1 MTSSLRDADLQ
12 RGIRLLSDRD
22 FGFVVLAVVVV
33 VVVVVVVEA
42 GVVAVVAV
50 VGKAALRSSTLKER
64 VVFMPGT

>member
-33 VVVVVVVEA
+33 VVVEA
-42 GVVAVVAV
+42 GVVAVV
-50 VGKAALRSSTLKER
+50 VGEAALRSSTLKER

>member
-33 VVVVVVVEA
+33 VVVVEA
-42 GVVAVVAV
+42 GVVAVTVV
-50 VGKAALRSSTLKER
+50 VGEAALRSSTLKER

>member
-33 VVVVVVVEA
+33 VVVVVVVIEA
-42 GVVAVVAV
+42 GVVAVV
-50 VGKAALRSSTLKER
+50 VGEAALRSSTLKER

>member
-33 VVVVVVVEA
+33 VVVIEA
-42 GVVAVVAV
+42 GVVAAV
-50 VGKAALRSSTLKER
+50 VVGEAALRSSTLKER

>member
-33 VVVVVVVEA
+33 VVVIEA
-42 GVVAVVAV
+42 GVVAVV
-50 VGKAALRSSTLKER
+50 VGEAALKSSTLKER

>member
-33 VVVVVVVEA
+33 VVVIEA
-42 GVVAVVAV
+42 GVVAVV
-50 VGKAALRSSTLKER
+50 VGEAALKSST
-64 VVFMPGT
+64 

>member
-33 VVVVVVVEA
+33 VVVVVEA

-50 VGKAALRSSTLKER
+50 GEAALRSSTLKER

>member
-33 VVVVVVVEA
+33 VVVVVVVA
-42 GVVAVVAV
+42 GAGAVV
-50 VGKAALRSSTLKER
+50 VGEAALRSSTLKER

>member
-33 VVVVVVVEA
+33 VVVVVIEA
-42 GVVAVVAV
+42 GVVAAV
-50 VGKAALRSSTLKER
+50 VVGEAALRSSTLKER